1 MSNSMM
7 FVRESK
13 PMRSLKDKYRIDK
26 TLSAQRDV
34 LKETGFC
41 SIGLG
46 EFFGKNSSVTIIAQ
60 GIPLRKGG
68 RMSRTKL
75 RCSCRQSK

>member
-26 TLSAQRDV
+26 MLSVQRDV

-46 EFFGKNSSVTIIAQ
+46 DF
-60 GIPLRKGG
+60 LRKGSLATDETQ
-68 RMSRTKL
+68 M
-75 RCSCRQSK
+75 

>member
-41 SIGLG
+41 SICLG
-46 EFFGKNSSVTIIAQ
+46 EFLRRSSLATDETQ
-60 GIPLRKGG
+60 
-68 RMSRTKL
+68 M
-75 RCSCRQSK
+75 